1 MSLEQ
6 PSVTTSTNRSITEYR
21 LLSSGLLHRLDG
33 PCHIDTER
41 DLVTYRVNG
50 RRHRIDGP
58 AIIEKGKERYFLNN
72 TEFTK
77 EDWEKERLNHPVIT
91 FDAVRQTMTYRLPN
105 GKLHRDDGPAY
116 EDTKQ
121 EHWYKNG
128 LRHRENGPAIITKD
142 GKEPTY
148 YRDGQLH
155 RDDGPAYVDVA
166 KTQHWYKKGVRHCA
180 TGPAV
185 IYSTGAVEYY
195 LDGVYYHNK
204 TSWENKIKA
213 MSANEIT
220 STRIGNRVEYRNK
233 AGSLHR
239 EDGPALVYDSGDEYY
254 YINNKLHRLDG
265 PAVISSSGTQYYNNG
280 LRHRVGAPAV
290 ITNYGTCEYY
300 QHGKLHRLD
309 GPATHAKNGTY
320 GRYYVNGRHMSK
332 KKFQLDYL
340 GIKPKPTK
348 AELQAIELKKIL
360 DRKLDEAKK
369 IALEKAMQGK
379 VQAAPSAFLEAKTVT
394 AWKPPPAPPLAYSLP
409 TMPIPSV
416 SLPIPGKLSEPKK
429 TVQEKMKKNLEEGMY
444 MALGQKAVTQIKG
457 AIIGRFDSA
466 DPRASMVR
474 SILEMPGANE
484 AIGMLFGLG
493 LDYIPKYG
501 EDPRL
506 QKIAETLR
514 TSAIAGG
521 AGLVLD
527 TIVPAAEKIVAN
539 IPDMAPRVKTRV
551 VKKAKRIEIPDL
563 LEEEEEELAASHMT
577 L

>member
-6 PSVTTSTNRSITEYR
+6 SSVTTNGNITEYR
-21 LLSSGLLHRLDG
+21 LPSNFQLHRLDG
-33 PCHIDTER
+33 PCYVDTER
-41 DLVTYRVNG
+41 DLTTYRING
-50 RRHRIDGP
+50 KRHRVDGP
-58 AIIEKGKERYFLNN
+58 AIIENGKERYFLNN
-72 TEFTK
+72 KELSK
-77 EDWEKERLNHPVIT
+77 EDWEKDRLNHPVIT
-91 FDAVRQTMTYRLPN
+91 FDAHRKTMTYRLPN

-116 EDTKQ
+116 EDIKQ

-128 LRHRENGPAIITKD
+128 LRHRDDGPAIITKD
-142 GKEPTY
+142 GKDPTY
-148 YRDGQLH
+148 YREGQLH
-155 RDDGPAYVDVA
+155 REDGPAYVDYGG
-166 KTQHWYKKGVRHCA
+166 TQHWYKNGKRHCA

-195 LDGVYYHNK
+195 LDGIYISNK
-204 TSWENKIKA
+204 KVWEDKVKI
-213 MSANEIT
+213 MTANEIT
-220 STRIGNRVEYRNK
+220 STRIGNRIEYRNK
-233 AGSLHR
+233 LGQLHR
-239 EDGPALVYDSGDEYY
+239 EDGPAMVYDTGDEYY

-265 PAVISSSGTQYYNNG
+265 PAVITSTGTQYYNNG

-290 ITNYGTCEYY
+290 ITSYGSCEYY

-320 GRYYVNGRHMSK
+320 GRYYVNGRHLTK

-348 AELQAIELKKIL
+348 AELQAEELKKIL
-360 DRKLDEAKK
+360 DRKLEEAKK
-369 IALEKAMQGK
+369 MALAKEMAHVKAP
-379 VQAAPSAFLEAKTVT
+379 VAPPPAPVSAKTVT
-394 AWKPPPAPPLAYSLP
+394 AWKPPVAPSAPMYSLP

-416 SLPIPGKLSEPKK
+416 SLPIPGKLSESKK

-457 AIIGRFDSA
+457 AIVGRFDSD

-514 TSAIAGG
+514 TSAVAGG

-539 IPDMAPRVKTRV
+539 IPDMAPIATTRV
-551 VKKAKRIEIPDL
+551 AKKTKRIEVPDL
-563 LEEEEEELAASHMT
+563 LEEEEEELATSHK
-577 L
+577 